1 MKGRSTMKHV
11 DEIYLQLREYI
22 AFNEQEER
30 DKAAI
35 LAFLDSAS
43 VDPYTR
49 ESLLAHMTASSWI
62 VNRERTKVLMVYHNI
77 YDSWS
82 WTGGH
87 ADGER
92 DLLSVA
98 LREAQEETG
107 VKHIRPINNDI
118 FSVEVLTVD
127 GYEKKGKYVPSHLH
141 LNVTYLLEADETDA
155 LHICDGENSGV
166 KWFTLDEALEA
177 SSEPWFVERIYK
189 KLNEKLALLVEGEN
203 NACNS

>member
-1 MKGRSTMKHV
+1 MKPV
-11 DEIYLQLREYI
+11 DEIYLQLREYK
-22 AFNEQEER
+22 AFNEQEEQDR
-30 DKAAI
+30 DAI
-35 LAFLDSAS
+35 LAFLSGAS
-43 VDPYTR
+43 IDPYTR
-49 ESLLAHMTASSWI
+49 ESLLAHMTASAWI

-92 DLLSVA
+92 NLLSVA
-98 LREAQEETG
+98 LREAREETS
-107 VKHIRPINNDI
+107 VEHITPISNDI
-118 FSVEVLTVD
+118 FSVEALTVD
-127 GYEKKGKYVPSHLH
+127 GHEKKGKYVPSHLH

-155 LHICDGENSGV
+155 LHVCDGENSGV
-166 KWFTLDEALEA
+166 KWFTLDKALEA

-189 KLNEKLALLVEGEN
+189 KLNEKLALFVEGEN